1 MIRILRNLI
10 EDISAICLYYV
21 VDRATKDSRLIVYI
35 YCVYDI
41 LHKSRINRV
50 DSLPTDSTCR
60 LASIWTGKSPKC
72 KSQQTQLHEFLQKKN
87 SIRFSATVF
96 SNKKMKI
103 VRLVSVPF
111 SGRIFYELLYP
122 DTNCTVRYSTVQYGT
137 VQYSALMFSWD
148 LIQNESSAVSHRC
161 ENIVLDCTVRSM
173 MIVL

>member
-1 MIRILRNLI
+1 MIRILRSLI
-10 EDISAICLYYV
+10 ENISAICLYYV

-122 DTNCTVRYSTVQYGT
+122 YELYSTVQYST
-137 VQYSALMFSWD
+137 VQRINVQL
-148 LIQNESSAVSHRC
+148 R
-161 ENIVLDCTVRSM
+161 LDPEW
-173 MIVL
+173 